1 MHARCCLCSRGED
14 WGRDLV
20 DGRGSDA
27 MCAREDLGEINVSDH
42 LNVSSTLVLL
52 LPNRKA
58 SAVIRC
64 RYDVM

>member
-1 MHARCCLCSRGED
+1 M
-14 WGRDLV
+14 

>member
-1 MHARCCLCSRGED
+1 
-14 WGRDLV
+14 
-20 DGRGSDA
+20 

-58 SAVIRC
+58 SAVILC
-64 RYDVM
+64 RHDVMYINMCI